1 MRITNH
7 QLDTLL
13 INRKSDMVK
22 KLTGKEIILPGQ
34 RLFLWNN
41 GMLVQCYQNAKRF
54 SYQYI
59 DNQKKKKQVAIGTFS
74 PSGDGIATFTIEQA
88 LNVYHTAIGNLKNQ
102 GIDPQEE
109 KKKRQKQIEQERK
122 RDMVTFG
129 SFSEEWIQNK
139 KYGSKDYQAKVKQRF
154 EKYCDSIK
162 NKPLH
167 RIMEED
173 LRYILTN
180 LAESSPDKKDSAHR
194 LYLSL
199 SDIFKQA
206 RLNKLID
213 NNPMK
218 DILPEEFPAV
228 KNGKFNN
235 VTKLSDLQRVLIA
248 LDHCKGEPATV
259 SALRLMPHFFLR
271 ASELLSIKW
280 EDVDFKNRIIKL
292 HKAKVLGRSIKDS
305 STEDLPYDYY
315 LPLSDYAVEQL
326 TKLKVFTGNSV
337 YVFSNN
343 GKALDHSTLLKALR
357 KCLAEYKIPNATCI
371 HGFRYTA
378 RSLLVAKLNIPPRVV
393 EQQMSHSY
401 NVSGEERAVSGDKYG
416 YDNYT
421 YIPERRALMDVYSLF
436 LLGLRDKYVE
446 LTPEEARALMI
457 EGKKTEWQQYLEMLQ
472 KKYVEL
478 SRVYEQV
485 DG

>member
-1 MRITNH
+1 MGITNH
-7 QLDTLL
+7 QLNELPVDKKT
-13 INRKSDMVK
+13 KAVY
-22 KLTGKEIILPGQ
+22 KLTGKEIIPSGKK
-34 RLFLWNN
+34 LFLWKN
-41 GMLVQCYQNAKRF
+41 GMFVQCYPNTKRF
-54 SYQYI
+54 FYQYI

-129 SFSEEWIQNK
+129 SYSKEWIVNK
-139 KYGSKDYQAKVKQRF
+139 KFGSKDYEAKVMQRF

-162 NKPLH
+162 NNPLH
-167 RIMEED
+167 RITEED
-173 LRYILTN
+173 LRCILSN
-180 LAESSPDKKDSAHR
+180 LAESSSDKKDSAHR

-199 SDIFKQA
+199 YDLFEQA
-206 RLNKLID
+206 LSKKLID
-213 NNPMK
+213 KNPMAG
-218 DILPEEFPAV
+218 ILPKEFPGIV
-228 KNGKFNN
+228 YEKFNN
-235 VTKLSDLQRVLIA
+235 VTKLSDLQIVLIA
-248 LDHCKGEPATV
+248 LNNCKGEPATV

-280 EDVDFKNRIIKL
+280 EDVDFNNRIIKL

-393 EQQMSHSY
+393 EQQMSHSC
-401 NVSGEERAVSGDKYG
+401 NVSGEECAVSGDKYG

-436 LLGLRDKYVE
+436 LLGLIDKYVE
-446 LTPEEARALMI
+446 LTPKEARALMI